1 MKTIGGFMGDRPLHY
16 KSITE
21 LAVMLRSG
29 ETTPTALTE
38 HLLTRIEKLNGPLN
52 AFNLVTADRAMAEAK
67 SAEGLLAAGRD
78 MGPLHGIP
86 YGVKDLF
93 DVVGLPTTAGSRTL
107 DLLPKAEESEVTRR
121 LAAAGMIVLGKTITV
136 EFAKGIVGIN
146 HIQGTPHNPWCEE
159 HCVPGGSSAGTAVA
173 VASGMAPMGL
183 GSDTGGSVRVP
194 AALTGLVGLKSTVGR
209 ISRFG
214 VFPLSWTLDSIGP
227 LTRTVEDAA
236 LIYQIL
242 QGEDSRDESTFGI
255 RPEDV
260 LGSLKAGLKGIR
272 IGIPQHTFF
281 DNTDPEIEKAV
292 LAAADTFRDL
302 GATVENVPYP
312 EAEAVTNMGSVI
324 NGVEAAVIHEE
335 RLKTKLD
342 LMDPVVGPRML
353 DERDYLATDYV
364 KMLNDLKELR
374 VSQMETLANVDV
386 ILSPSARIP
395 AMPLTTI
402 DKSLDVYLDYA
413 GQYIANSNVGNRLGL
428 CGLSL
433 PCGFTEKGLPI
444 GLLLNGK
451 PFQES
456 MLLRAGYAYEQATKW
471 KEFRPDLSWAGD

>member
-1 MKTIGGFMGDRPLHY
+1 MDDRPLHY
-16 KSITE
+16 QSITQ
-21 LAVMLRSG
+21 LASMLRSG

-38 HLLTRIEKLNGPLN
+38 HFLARIENLNGPLN
-52 AFNLVTADRAMAEAK
+52 AFNLVTAERAMAEAK
-67 SAEGLLAAGRD
+67 SAEVLLAAGRD
-78 MGPLHGIP
+78 LGPLHGVP
-86 YGVKDLF
+86 YGVKDIY
-93 DVVGLPTTAGSRTL
+93 DVAGLPTTAGTQTL
-107 DLLPKAEESEVTRR
+107 NSAPKKEESEVTRR

-194 AALTGLVGLKSTVGR
+194 AGLSGTVGLKSTVGR

-227 LTRTVEDAA
+227 LTRSVEDAA

-242 QGEDSRDESTFGI
+242 QGEDARDESTLGI
-255 RPEDV
+255 RPNDALV
-260 LGSLKAGLKGIR
+260 SIKAGVKGIR

-281 DNTDPEIEKAV
+281 DNVDTEVEQAV
-292 LAAADTFRDL
+292 MGAAQVFRNL
-302 GATVENVPYP
+302 GATVENIPYP
-312 EAEAVTNMGSVI
+312 EAEAVTKMSSVI

-335 RLKTKLD
+335 RLKTKAD

-353 DERDYLATDYV
+353 SEREYLATDYV
-364 KMLNDLKELR
+364 KMLNELKELQ
-374 VSQMETLANVDV
+374 VSQMETLSEVDV
-386 ILSPSARIP
+386 VLSPSARIP
-395 AMPLTTI
+395 AMPVTTVDESLT
-402 DKSLDVYLDYA
+402 VYLNYA
-413 GQYIANSNVGNRLGL
+413 EQYIANSNVGNRLGL

-433 PCGFTEKGLPI
+433 PCGFTSKGLPI

-451 PFQES
+451 PFQEA
-456 MLLRAGYAYEQATKW
+456 MVLRVGYAYEQATNW
-471 KEFRPDLSWAGD
+471 KEVYPDLSWAGE

>member
-1 MKTIGGFMGDRPLHY
+1 MDDRPLHY
-16 KSITE
+16 QSITQ
-21 LAVMLRSG
+21 LASMLRSG

-38 HLLTRIEKLNGPLN
+38 HFLTRIEKLNGPLN
-52 AFNLVTADRAMAEAK
+52 AFNLVTAERAMAEAK
-67 SAEGLLAAGRD
+67 SAEVLLAAGRD
-78 MGPLHGIP
+78 LGPLHGVP
-86 YGVKDLF
+86 YGVKDIY
-93 DVVGLPTTAGSRTL
+93 DVAGLPTTAGSQTL
-107 DLLPKAEESEVTRR
+107 NSAPKKEESEVTRR

-194 AALTGLVGLKSTVGR
+194 AGLSGTVGLKSTVGR

-227 LTRTVEDAA
+227 LTRSVEDAA

-242 QGEDSRDESTFGI
+242 QGEDARDESTLGI
-255 RPEDV
+255 RPDEALV
-260 LGSLKAGLKGIR
+260 SIKAGVKGIR

-281 DNTDPEIEKAV
+281 DNVDTEVEQAV
-292 LAAADTFRDL
+292 MEAAQVFRDL
-302 GATVENVPYP
+302 GATVENIPYP
-312 EAEAVTNMGSVI
+312 EAEAVTKMSSVI

-335 RLKTKLD
+335 RLKTKAD

-353 DERDYLATDYV
+353 SEREYLATDYV
-364 KMLNDLKELR
+364 KMLKELKELQ
-374 VSQMETLANVDV
+374 VSQMETLSEVDV
-386 ILSPSARIP
+386 VLSPSARIP
-395 AMPLTTI
+395 AMPVATV
-402 DKSLDVYLDYA
+402 DESLAVYLNYA
-413 GQYIANSNVGNRLGL
+413 EQYIANSNVGNRLGL

-433 PCGFTEKGLPI
+433 PCGFTSKGLPI

-451 PFQES
+451 PFQEA
-456 MLLRAGYAYEQATKW
+456 MVLRVGYAYEQATNW
-471 KEFRPDLSWAGD
+471 KEVHPDLSWAGE